1 MSSYSQEAVREFVA
15 RVLQQ
20 AHHTAEDQGEPG
32 EARAVLGVAQ
42 MFADEMT
49 AAEPGFDR
57 LGFVTA
63 ATDEETS

>member
-1 MSSYSQEAVREFVA
+1 MSSYSHEAVREFVA
-15 RVLQQ
+15 RVLQE

-32 EARAVLGVAQ
+32 EARAVLGVAR

-49 AAEPGFDR
+49 AVDPGFGR

-63 ATDEETS
+63 ATEEETS